1 MSMPSPERERIP
13 QAPEECSW
21 VIADPVGAATKPG
34 KRTSLQY
41 KMQKLGIA
49 RN

>member
-1 MSMPSPERERIP
+1 MERQHILL
-13 QAPEECSW
+13 ALEECNW
-21 VIADPVGAATKPG
+21 VIAGPAGAAAKLG